1 MITEYIERDEP
12 LARCPDSFCRR
23 IGLCRNGPLGQP
35 CLRTHE
41 DKDDFRDRL
50 SAKLRALAHA
60 HGLHLLPPPT
70 LKQQQMG
77 LAALKRALEQREA
90 EIDAEERR

>member
-23 IGLCRNGPLGQP
+23 IGHCRNGPLNEA
-35 CLRTHE
+35 CRRTHE
-41 DKDDFRDRL
+41 DIEIFRTRI
-50 SAKLRALAHA
+50 AVKIEALAYA
-60 HGLHLLPPPT
+60 EGLHLLPPATPEE
-70 LKQQQMG
+70 QQLN
-77 LAALKRALEQREA
+77 LAALKRAFEQREA